1 MELRENYRND
11 QTVISYQQTG
21 RSTNTN
27 ELGMREMQARVYE
40 KRNEKYLLVKAPPA
54 SGKSRAMMFVA
65 LDKLAHQGIKKV
77 VVAVPEK
84 SIGRSFKDTSLKKF
98 GFFEDWSV
106 PQYFNLCDTEDEKEK
121 VKRFKEFVASYT
133 TAKTLVCTHATLR
146 YALKDLEDEELN
158 DMFFGIDEFHHTSAD
173 ANNGLG
179 EVVRRLMNNTNA
191 HVLAMTGSFFRG
203 DGVPVLRPEDEE
215 RFTPV
220 QFNYY
225 DQLNG
230 YRYLKTLG
238 LGYHFYKGHYLSALD
253 KVLDTRQ
260 KTLIH
265 IPVTNSKAAGAYDKY
280 EQVKQI
286 IDLIGSKVDED
297 YNTNIITVKT
307 KDGRL
312 LKVANLVED
321 NPDHRNRVQGYLQR
335 MKKPSDVDIIIA
347 MGMAKEGFDWEW
359 CEHCLTIGVRGS
371 LTEIVQIIGRCTRDS
386 EGKEH
391 AQFTNLIAAPDETQ
405 DDVVVAVNDML
416 KAITASLLMEQVM
429 APRWNFKVSVDEEDN
444 SNIDPSR
451 NIVVEGLKPLSS
463 EAKQIWDEQ
472 IDELKASI
480 LQDNRVQASIEG
492 EAPEYFHRVLIPKI
506 VEERFPHLPDEDV
519 EALSQ
524 RLSLDFVL
532 RPQAPE
538 FTGDIEGEEGDPTDM
553 EAEATDG
560 GRLLKMANTFINLDK
575 LDINL
580 IQHVNPFQR
589 AYEIMSNEIDAPVLK
604 VIQDAIADKKINMD
618 IDEAKS
624 IYLTMFQEWRKEHG
638 DHPSI
643 QSPDPSERRMAE
655 AIRILKNYKIR
666 RDMGLDFPDELK
678 KK

>member
-1 MELRENYRND
+1 MELRENYRSD
-11 QTVISYQQTG
+11 QTVISYEQTG
-21 RSTNTN
+21 WSTNTN

-77 VVAVPEK
+77 IVAVPEK
-84 SIGRSFKDTSLKKF
+84 SIGRSFKNTTLKKY
-98 GFFEDWSV
+98 GFFEDWTV
-106 PQYFNLCDTEDEKEK
+106 PQYYNLCDTEDEKEK
-121 VKRFKEFVASYT
+121 VKRFKEFIEPFTV
-133 TAKTLVCTHATLR
+133 AKTLVCTHATLR
-146 YALKDLEDEELN
+146 FALKDLADEKLN
-158 DMFFGIDEFHHTSAD
+158 DLFFGIDEFHHTSAD

-191 HVLAMTGSFFRG
+191 HILAMTGSFFRG
-203 DGVPVLRPEDEE
+203 DGVPVLRPEDEA

-230 YRYLKTLG
+230 YKYLKTLQ
-238 LGYHFYKGHYLSALD
+238 LGYHFYRGHYLSALD
-253 KVLDTRQ
+253 KVLDTHQ

-265 IPVTNSKAAGAYDKY
+265 IPVTGAKAAGAYDKY

-286 IDLIGSKVDED
+286 LDLIGSVIYVDAD
-297 YNTNIITVKT
+297 TKIINIKT
-307 KDGRL
+307 KDGRT

-321 NPDHRNRVQGYLQR
+321 NPDYRNRVQGYLQR
-335 MKKPSDVDIIIA
+335 MRKSSDVDIIIA

-391 AQFTNLIAAPDETQ
+391 AQFTNLIAAPEETQ
-405 DDVVVAVNDML
+405 DDVVIAVNDML

-429 APRWNFKVSVDEEDN
+429 APKWNFKTAVDEDD
-444 SNIDPSR
+444 DPTVDKKR
-451 NIVVEGLKPLSS
+451 QTVIEGLKPLSS
-463 EAKQIWDEQ
+463 EAKQIWEEQ
-472 IDELKASI
+472 LDELKAGI
-480 LQDNRVQASIEG
+480 LQDSRIQTSIEG
-492 EAPEYFHRVLIPKI
+492 VAPEYIHKVVIPKI
-506 VEERFPHLPDEDV
+506 VEERFPQLPEDDV
-519 EALSQ
+519 QAISD

-532 RPQAPE
+532 RPTNPE
-538 FTGDIEGEEGDPTDM
+538 IVEDDEN
-553 EAEATDG
+553 AEG
-560 GRLLKMANTFINLDK
+560 GRLLKIANTFINLDK

-580 IQHVNPFQR
+580 IQTINPFQR

-618 IDEAKS
+618 LDEAKR
-624 IYLTMFQEWRKEHG
+624 IYLTIFQEWRKEHG
-638 DHPSI
+638 DHPSLND
-643 QSPDPSERRMAE
+643 PDPTIRRMAE

-666 RDMGLDFPDELK
+666 RDMGLDFPEDK
-678 KK
+678 KKK

>member
-1 MELRENYRND
+1 MELRENYKSD
-11 QTVISYQQTG
+11 QTVITYEQTG
-21 RSTNTN
+21 QSTNTN
-27 ELGMREMQARVYE
+27 EMGMRDMQARVYE

-65 LDKLAHQGIKKV
+65 LDKLAHQGVKKV
-77 VVAVPEK
+77 IVAVPEK
-84 SIGRSFKDTSLKKF
+84 SIGRSFKDTSLKKY

-106 PQYFNLCDTEDEKEK
+106 PQYFNLCDTEDEREK
-121 VKRFKEFVASYT
+121 VKRFKEFVAPFT
-133 TAKTLVCTHATLR
+133 NAKTLVCTHATLR
-146 YALKDLEDEELN
+146 FALKELQDEQLN
-158 DMFFGIDEFHHTSAD
+158 DFFFGIDEFHHTSAD

-203 DGVPVLRPEDEE
+203 DGVPVLRPEDEA

-230 YRYLKTLG
+230 YKYLKSLG
-238 LGYHFYKGHYLSALD
+238 LGYHFYRGHYLSALD
-253 KVLDTRQ
+253 KVLDTTQ

-265 IPVTNSKAAGAYDKY
+265 IPVTGAKAAGAYDKY

-286 IDLIGSKVDED
+286 IDLIGSKIEVNAD
-297 YNTNIITVKT
+297 TKIISVKT
-307 KDGRL
+307 KDGRI
-312 LKVANLVED
+312 LKVADLVND
-321 NPDHRNRVQGYLQR
+321 DADYRNRVQGYLQR
-335 MKKPSDVDIIIA
+335 MKKASDVDIIIA

-405 DDVVVAVNDML
+405 DDVTVAVNDML
-416 KAITASLLMEQVM
+416 KAITASLLIEQVM
-429 APRWNFKVSVDEEDN
+429 APKWNFKVSVDDEDDTT
-444 SNIDPSR
+444 IDKR
-451 NIVVEGLKPLSS
+451 RQVVVEGLKPFKTP
-463 EAKQIWDEQ
+463 EGKQIWEENLD
-472 IDELKASI
+472 DLKAI
-480 LQDNRVQASIEG
+480 VLQDERVKVSIES
-492 EAPEYFHRVLIPKI
+492 ESPEYIHNILLPKI
-506 VEERFPHLPDEDV
+506 VEERYPQLPEEDR
-519 EALSQ
+519 EAISQ

-532 RPQAPE
+532 RSV
-538 FTGDIEGEEGDPTDM
+538 DPTPVTEDDD
-553 EAEATDG
+553 EKTEG
-560 GRLLKMANTFINLDK
+560 SRLVKIANTFINLDN

-580 IQHVNPFQR
+580 IKTVNPFQR

-618 IDEAKS
+618 IDEAKK

-638 DHPSI
+638 DHPSL
-643 QSPDPSERRMAE
+643 QSPDPNERRMAE

-666 RDMGLDFPDELK
+666 RDMGLDFPEEK

>member
-1 MELRENYRND
+1 MELRDNYKSD
-11 QTVISYQQTG
+11 QTVITYEQTG

-77 VVAVPEK
+77 IVAVPEK
-84 SIGRSFKDTSLKKF
+84 SIGRSFKDTSLKKY
-98 GFFEDWSV
+98 GFFEDWNV

-121 VKRFKEFVASYT
+121 VKRFKEFAAPFT
-133 TAKTLVCTHATLR
+133 KAKTLVCTHATLR
-146 YALKDLEDEELN
+146 FALKELKDEQLN
-158 DMFFGIDEFHHTSAD
+158 DFFFGIDEFHHTSAD

-203 DGVPVLRPEDEE
+203 DGVPVLRPEDEA

-230 YRYLKTLG
+230 YKYLKSLG

-265 IPVTNSKAAGAYDKY
+265 IPVTGAKAAGAYDKY

-286 IDLIGSKVDED
+286 IDLIGSRIEENADTK
-297 YNTNIITVKT
+297 ILLVKT
-307 KDGRL
+307 KDCRM
-312 LKVANLVED
+312 LKVADLVND
-321 NPDHRNRVQGYLQR
+321 DADHRNRVQGYLQR
-335 MKKPSDVDIIIA
+335 MKKASDVDIIIA

-405 DDVVVAVNDML
+405 DDVTVAVNDML

-429 APRWNFKVSVDEEDN
+429 APKWNFKVSADDEDDTT
-444 SNIDPSR
+444 IDKR
-451 NIVVEGLKPLSS
+451 RQVVVEGLKPFKTP
-463 EAKQIWDEQ
+463 EGKQIWEENLD
-472 IDELKASI
+472 DLKAI
-480 LQDNRVQASIEG
+480 VLQDERVKVSIES
-492 EAPEYFHRVLIPKI
+492 ESPEYIHNILLPKI
-506 VEERFPHLPDEDV
+506 VEERYPQLPEEDR
-519 EALSQ
+519 EAISQ

-532 RPQAPE
+532 RSV
-538 FTGDIEGEEGDPTDM
+538 DPTPVTEND
-553 EAEATDG
+553 EEQAEG
-560 GRLLKMANTFINLDK
+560 SRLVKIANTFINLDN

-580 IQHVNPFQR
+580 IKTVNPFQR

-618 IDEAKS
+618 IDEAKK

-638 DHPSI
+638 DHPSL
-643 QSPDPSERRMAE
+643 QSPDPNERRMAE

-666 RDMGLDFPDELK
+666 RDMGLDFPDEK

>member
-1 MELRENYRND
+1 MELRENYRSD
-11 QTVISYQQTG
+11 QTVISYEQTG
-21 RSTNTN
+21 KSTNTN
-27 ELGMREMQARVYE
+27 ELGMRDMQARVYE
-40 KRNEKYLLVKAPPA
+40 KRSEKYLLVKAPPA

-65 LDKLAHQGIKKV
+65 LDKLAHQGVKKV
-77 VVAVPEK
+77 IVAVPEK
-84 SIGRSFKDTSLKKF
+84 SIGRSFKDTSLKKY

-121 VKRFKEFVASYT
+121 VKRFKEFVAPFT
-133 TAKTLVCTHATLR
+133 KAQTLVCTHATLR
-146 YALKDLEDEELN
+146 FGLKELKDEELN
-158 DMFFGIDEFHHTSAD
+158 DMFFGIDEFHHAAAD

-203 DGVPVLRPEDEE
+203 DGVPVLRPEDEA

-230 YRYLKTLG
+230 YKYLKTLG
-238 LGYHFYKGHYLSALD
+238 LGYHFYRGHYLSALD
-253 KVLDTRQ
+253 KVLDTNQ

-265 IPVTNSKAAGAYDKY
+265 IPVTGAKAAGAYDKY
-280 EQVKQI
+280 QQVKEI
-286 IDLIGSKVDED
+286 IDLIGSKVEED

-307 KDGRL
+307 KDGRS
-312 LKVANLVED
+312 LKVADLVND
-321 NPDHRNRVQGYLQR
+321 DADHRNHVQGYLQR
-335 MKKPSDVDIIIA
+335 MKKASDVDIIIA

-429 APRWNFKVSVDEEDN
+429 APKWNFKTSPDEE
-444 SNIDPSR
+444 SNPNVDKR
-451 NIVVEGLKPLSS
+451 RQVVVEGLKPFKSA
-463 EAKQIWDEQ
+463 EAKQICDEDM
-472 IDELKASI
+472 DELKAAA
-480 LQDNRVQASIEG
+480 LQDKRMQVAIEG
-492 EAPEYFHRVLIPKI
+492 ESPEYIHNILLPKI
-506 VEERFPHLPDEDV
+506 VEEKYPYLDPEDRD
-519 EALSQ
+519 AISQ
-524 RLSLDFVL
+524 RLSLDFVV
-532 RPQAPE
+532 R
-538 FTGDIEGEEGDPTDM
+538 TVDPTPVNAGD
-553 EAEATDG
+553 EEEKSEG
-560 GRLLKMANTFINLDK
+560 NRLVKIANTFINLDN

-580 IQHVNPFQR
+580 IKTINPFQR

-618 IDEAKS
+618 IDEAKK
-624 IYLTMFQEWRKEHG
+624 IYLTMFQNWRKEHG
-638 DHPSI
+638 DHPSL

-666 RDMGLDFPDELK
+666 RDMGLDYPDEQK

>member
-1 MELRENYRND
+1 MDLRENYKAD
-11 QTVISYQQTG
+11 QTTITYEQTG

-27 ELGMREMQARVYE
+27 ELGMRDMQARVYE

-65 LDKLAHQGIKKV
+65 LDKLSHQGIKKV
-77 VVAVPEK
+77 IVAVPEK
-84 SIGRSFKDTSLKKF
+84 SIGRSFKNTSLKKY

-121 VKRFKEFVASYT
+121 VKRFKEFVEPFT
-133 TAKTLVCTHATLR
+133 KAKTLVCTHATLR
-146 YALKDLEDEELN
+146 FALKELKDEQLN
-158 DMFFGIDEFHHTSAD
+158 DFFFGIDEFHHTSAD

-203 DGVPVLRPEDEE
+203 DGVPVLRPEDEA

-230 YRYLKTLG
+230 YKYLKTLG

-253 KVLDTRQ
+253 KVLDTTK

-265 IPVTNSKAAGAYDKY
+265 IPVTGAKAAGAYDKY
-280 EQVKQI
+280 QQVKEI
-286 IDLIGSKVDED
+286 IDLIGSQVDED

-312 LKVANLVED
+312 LKVADLVND
-321 NPDHRNRVQGYLQR
+321 DVDYRNHVQGYLQR
-335 MKKPSDVDIIIA
+335 MKKASDVDIIIA

-405 DDVVVAVNDML
+405 DDVTVAVNDML

-429 APRWNFKVSVDEEDN
+429 APKWNFKVSADDEDDA
-444 SNIDPSR
+444 SIDKR
-451 NIVVEGLKPLSS
+451 RQVVVEGLKPFKTP
-463 EAKQIWDEQ
+463 EGKQIWEENLDEMKATVLQ
-472 IDELKASI
+472 DERVKASI
-480 LQDNRVQASIEG
+480 ESES
-492 EAPEYFHRVLIPKI
+492 PEYIHNILLPKI
-506 VEERFPHLPDEDV
+506 VEERYPQLPEEDR
-519 EALSQ
+519 EAISQ
-524 RLSLDFVL
+524 RLSLDFVI
-532 RPQAPE
+532 R
-538 FTGDIEGEEGDPTDM
+538 TVDPTPLTKD
-553 EAEATDG
+553 EEEKSEG
-560 GRLLKMANTFINLDK
+560 NRLVKIANTFINLDK

-580 IQHVNPFQR
+580 IKTINPFQR

-618 IDEAKS
+618 IDEAKK

-638 DHPSI
+638 DHPSL
-643 QSPDPSERRMAE
+643 QSPDPNERRMAE

-666 RDMGLDFPDELK
+666 RDMGLDFPDDK
-678 KK
+678 KKV

>member
-1 MELRENYRND
+1 MELRENYRSD
-11 QTVISYQQTG
+11 QTVISYEQTG
-21 RSTNTN
+21 KSTNTN
-27 ELGMREMQARVYE
+27 ELGMRDMQARVYE

-65 LDKLAHQGIKKV
+65 LDKLAHQGVKKV
-77 VVAVPEK
+77 IVAVPEK
-84 SIGRSFKDTSLKKF
+84 SIGRSFKNTSLKKY

-121 VKRFKEFVASYT
+121 VKRFKEFVAPFT
-133 TAKTLVCTHATLR
+133 KAQTLVCTHATLR
-146 YALKDLEDEELN
+146 FALKELKDEELN

-203 DGVPVLRPEDEE
+203 DGVPVLRPEDEA

-230 YRYLKTLG
+230 YKYLKTLG
-238 LGYHFYKGHYLSALD
+238 LGYHFYRGHYLSALD
-253 KVLDTRQ
+253 KVLDTNQ

-265 IPVTNSKAAGAYDKY
+265 IPVTGAKAAGAYDKY
-280 EQVKQI
+280 QQVKEI

-312 LKVANLVED
+312 LKVADLVND
-321 NPDHRNRVQGYLQR
+321 DADHRNHVQGYLQR
-335 MKKPSDVDIIIA
+335 MKKASDVDIIIA

-405 DDVVVAVNDML
+405 DEVVVAVNDML

-429 APRWNFKVSVDEEDN
+429 APKWNFKTSVDEED
-444 SNIDPSR
+444 DPSVDKR
-451 NIVVEGLKPLSS
+451 RRVVVEGLKPFKTP
-463 EAKQIWDEQ
+463 EGKQICEEDM
-472 IDELKASI
+472 DELKAKA
-480 LQDNRVQASIEG
+480 LQDERVKACIDNES
-492 EAPEYFHRVLIPKI
+492 PEYIHNVLLPKI
-506 VEERFPHLPDEDV
+506 VEEKYPLLDPEDR
-519 EALSQ
+519 EAISQ
-524 RLSLDFVL
+524 RLSLDFVVRGANPL
-532 RPQAPE
+532 PSSAD
-538 FTGDIEGEEGDPTDM
+538 GDDEKSEGD
-553 EAEATDG
+553 
-560 GRLLKMANTFINLDK
+560 RLVKIANTFINLDH

-580 IQHVNPFQR
+580 IKTINPFQR

-618 IDEAKS
+618 IDEAKN

-638 DHPSI
+638 GHPSL

-666 RDMGLDFPDELK
+666 RDMGLDFPDDK
-678 KK
+678 KKV

>member
-1 MELRENYRND
+1 MERRENYKSD
-11 QTVISYQQTG
+11 QTVITYEQTG
-21 RSTNTN
+21 KSTNTN
-27 ELGMREMQARVYE
+27 EMGMRDMQARVYE

-65 LDKLAHQGIKKV
+65 LDKLAHQGVKKV
-77 VVAVPEK
+77 IVAVPEK
-84 SIGRSFKDTSLKKF
+84 SIGRSFKDTSLKKY
-98 GFFEDWSV
+98 GFFDDWSV

-121 VKRFKEFVASYT
+121 VKRFKEFVAPFT
-133 TAKTLVCTHATLR
+133 NAKTLVCTHATLR
-146 YALKDLEDEELN
+146 FALKELKDEQLN
-158 DMFFGIDEFHHTSAD
+158 DFFFGIDEFHHTSAD

-203 DGVPVLRPEDEE
+203 DGVPVLRPEDEA

-230 YRYLKTLG
+230 YKYLKSLG
-238 LGYHFYKGHYLSALD
+238 LGYHFYRGHYLSALD
-253 KVLDTRQ
+253 KVLDTTQ

-265 IPVTNSKAAGAYDKY
+265 IPVTGAKAAGAFDKY

-286 IDLIGSKVDED
+286 IDLIGSQVDED
-297 YNTNIITVKT
+297 YDTNIITVKT

-312 LKVANLVED
+312 LKVADLVND
-321 NPDHRNRVQGYLQR
+321 DVDHRNHVQGYLQR
-335 MKKPSDVDIIIA
+335 MKKASDVDIIIA

-405 DDVVVAVNDML
+405 DDVTVAVNDML

-429 APRWNFKVSVDEEDN
+429 APKWNFKTSVDEEDDAT
-444 SNIDPSR
+444 IDKR
-451 NIVVEGLKPLSS
+451 RQVVVVGLKHFKTS
-463 EAKQIWDEQ
+463 EGKQIWEENLDEMKATVLQ
-472 IDELKASI
+472 DERVKASI
-480 LQDNRVQASIEG
+480 ESES
-492 EAPEYFHRVLIPKI
+492 PEYIHNILLPKI
-506 VEERFPHLPDEDV
+506 VEERYPQLPEEDR
-519 EALSQ
+519 EAISQ
-524 RLSLDFVL
+524 RLSLDFVI
-532 RPQAPE
+532 RTVDPNPITEDEEEQS
-538 FTGDIEGEEGDPTDM
+538 EGN
-553 EAEATDG
+553 
-560 GRLLKMANTFINLDK
+560 RLVKVANTFINLDN

-580 IQHVNPFQR
+580 IKTINPFQR

-618 IDEAKS
+618 IDEAKK

-638 DHPSI
+638 DHPSL
-643 QSPDPSERRMAE
+643 QSPDANERRMAE
-655 AIRILKNYKIR
+655 AIRILKNYKVR
-666 RDMGLDFPDELK
+666 RDMGLDYPGDK
-678 KK
+678 KKV

>member
-1 MELRENYRND
+1 MELRDNYKSD
-11 QTVISYQQTG
+11 QTVITYEQTG
-21 RSTNTN
+21 QSTNTN
-27 ELGMREMQARVYE
+27 EMGMRDMQARVYE

-77 VVAVPEK
+77 IVAVPEK
-84 SIGRSFKDTSLKKF
+84 SIGRSFKDTSLKKY

-121 VKRFKEFVASYT
+121 VKRFKEFVAPFT
-133 TAKTLVCTHATLR
+133 NAKTLVCTHATLR
-146 YALKDLEDEELN
+146 FALKELKDEQLN
-158 DMFFGIDEFHHTSAD
+158 DFFFGIDEFHHTSAD

-203 DGVPVLRPEDEE
+203 DGVPVLRPEDEA

-230 YRYLKTLG
+230 YKYLKSLG
-238 LGYHFYKGHYLSALD
+238 LGYHFYRGHYLSALD
-253 KVLDTRQ
+253 KVLDTTQ

-265 IPVTNSKAAGAYDKY
+265 IPVTGAKAAGAFDKY

-286 IDLIGSKVDED
+286 IDLIGSQVDED
-297 YNTNIITVKT
+297 YYTNIITVKT

-312 LKVANLVED
+312 LKVADLVND
-321 NPDHRNRVQGYLQR
+321 DVDHRNHVQGYLQR
-335 MKKPSDVDIIIA
+335 MKKASDVDIIIA

-405 DDVVVAVNDML
+405 DDVTVAVNDML
-416 KAITASLLMEQVM
+416 KAISASLLMEQVM
-429 APRWNFKVSVDEEDN
+429 APKWNFKTSVDEEDDAT
-444 SNIDPSR
+444 IDKR
-451 NIVVEGLKPLSS
+451 RQVVVEGLKPFNTS
-463 EAKQIWDEQ
+463 EGKQIWEENLDEMKATVLQ
-472 IDELKASI
+472 DERVKASI
-480 LQDNRVQASIEG
+480 ESES
-492 EAPEYFHRVLIPKI
+492 PEYIHNILLPKI
-506 VEERFPHLPDEDV
+506 VEERYPQLPEEDR
-519 EALSQ
+519 EAISQ
-524 RLSLDFVL
+524 RLSLDFVI
-532 RPQAPE
+532 RTVDPNPITEDEEEQS
-538 FTGDIEGEEGDPTDM
+538 EGN
-553 EAEATDG
+553 
-560 GRLLKMANTFINLDK
+560 RLVKVANTFINLDN

-580 IQHVNPFQR
+580 IKTINPFQR

-618 IDEAKS
+618 IDEAKK

-638 DHPSI
+638 DHPSL
-643 QSPDPSERRMAE
+643 QSPDANERRMAE
-655 AIRILKNYKIR
+655 AIRILKNYKVR
-666 RDMGLDFPDELK
+666 RDMGLDYPGDK
-678 KK
+678 KKV

>member
-1 MELRENYRND
+1 MELRENYRSD
-11 QTVISYQQTG
+11 QTVISYEQTG

-27 ELGMREMQARVYE
+27 ELGMRDMQARVYE
-40 KRNEKYLLVKAPPA
+40 KRNEQYLLVKAPPA

-77 VVAVPEK
+77 IVAVPEK
-84 SIGRSFKDTSLKKF
+84 SIGRSFKNTSLKSN
-98 GFFEDWSV
+98 GFFDDWNV
-106 PQYFNLCDTEDEKEK
+106 PQYYNLCDTENEQEK
-121 VKRFKEFVASYT
+121 VKRFKEFVEPFT
-133 TAKTLVCTHATLR
+133 VAKTLVCTHATLR
-146 YALKDLEDEELN
+146 FALKDLPDEKLN
-158 DMFFGIDEFHHTSAD
+158 DLFFGIDEFHHTSAD

-191 HVLAMTGSFFRG
+191 HILAMTGSFFRG
-203 DGVPVLRPEDEE
+203 DGVPVLRPEDEN

-230 YRYLKTLG
+230 YKYLKTLQ
-238 LGYHFYKGHYLSALD
+238 LGYHFYRGHYLTALD
-253 KVLDTRQ
+253 KVLDTHQ

-265 IPVTNSKAAGAYDKY
+265 IPVTGAKAAGAYDKY
-280 EQVKQI
+280 DQVKQI
-286 IDLIGSKVDED
+286 LDLIGSVIYVDAD
-297 YNTNIITVKT
+297 TKIIHIKT
-307 KDGRL
+307 KDGRT

-321 NPDHRNRVQGYLQR
+321 NPDYRNRVQGYLQR
-335 MKKPSDVDIIIA
+335 MRKPTDVDIIIA

-391 AQFTNLIAAPDETQ
+391 AQFTNLIAAPEETQ

-429 APRWNFKVSVDEEDN
+429 APKWNFKTAVDEED
-444 SNIDPSR
+444 DPDVDKSR
-451 NIVVEGLKPLSS
+451 QITIVDLKPLSS
-463 EAKQIWDEQ
+463 AAKQIWDEQ
-472 IDELKASI
+472 LDELKAGM
-480 LQDNRVQASIEG
+480 LQDERVQASIEG
-492 EAPEYFHRVLIPKI
+492 ESPEYIHKVLIPKI
-506 VEERFPHLPDEDV
+506 VEERFPQLSEDDV
-519 EALSQ
+519 DAISQ

-532 RPQAPE
+532 RPQNPE
-538 FTGDIEGEEGDPTDM
+538 IIEEDDNDE
-553 EAEATDG
+553 G
-560 GRLLKMANTFINLDK
+560 GRLLKIANTFINLDK

-580 IQHVNPFQR
+580 VQTINPFQR

-618 IDEAKS
+618 LDEAKR
-624 IYLTMFQEWRKEHG
+624 IYLTIFQEWRKEHG
-638 DHPSI
+638 DHPSLTD
-643 QSPDPSERRMAE
+643 PDPTVRRMAE

-666 RDMGLDFPDELK
+666 RDMGLDFPEDQNK
-678 KK
+678 K

>member
-1 MELRENYRND
+1 MELRDNYKSD
-11 QTVISYQQTG
+11 QTVITYEQTG

-27 ELGMREMQARVYE
+27 EQGMREMQARVYE

-77 VVAVPEK
+77 IVAVPEK
-84 SIGRSFKDTSLKKF
+84 SIGRSFKDTSLKKY
-98 GFFEDWSV
+98 GFFEDWNV

-121 VKRFKEFVASYT
+121 VKRFKEFAAPFT
-133 TAKTLVCTHATLR
+133 KAKTLVCTHATLR
-146 YALKDLEDEELN
+146 FALKELKDEQLN
-158 DMFFGIDEFHHTSAD
+158 DFFFGIDEFHHTSAD

-203 DGVPVLRPEDEE
+203 DGVPVLRPEDEA

-230 YRYLKTLG
+230 YKYLKSLG
-238 LGYHFYKGHYLSALD
+238 LGYHFYRGHYLSALD
-253 KVLDTRQ
+253 KVLDTTQ

-265 IPVTNSKAAGAYDKY
+265 IPVTGAKAAGVYDKY

-286 IDLIGSKVDED
+286 IDLIGSRIEENADTK
-297 YNTNIITVKT
+297 ILLVKT
-307 KDGRL
+307 KDGRM
-312 LKVANLVED
+312 LKVADLVND
-321 NPDHRNRVQGYLQR
+321 DADHRNRVQGYLQR
-335 MKKPSDVDIIIA
+335 MKKASDVDIIIA

-405 DDVVVAVNDML
+405 DDVTVAVNDML

-429 APRWNFKVSVDEEDN
+429 APKWNFKVSADDEDDTT
-444 SNIDPSR
+444 IDQHR
-451 NIVVEGLKPLSS
+451 QVVVEGLKPFKTP
-463 EAKQIWDEQ
+463 EGQQIWEENLD
-472 IDELKASI
+472 DLKAI
-480 LQDNRVQASIEG
+480 VLQDERVKVSIES
-492 EAPEYFHRVLIPKI
+492 ESPEYIHNILLPKI
-506 VEERFPHLPDEDV
+506 VEEHYPQLPEEDR
-519 EALSQ
+519 EAISQ

-532 RPQAPE
+532 RSA
-538 FTGDIEGEEGDPTDM
+538 DPTPVTEND
-553 EAEATDG
+553 EEQTEG
-560 GRLLKMANTFINLDK
+560 CRLVKIANTFINLDN

-580 IQHVNPFQR
+580 IKTVNPFQR

-618 IDEAKS
+618 IDEAKK

-638 DHPSI
+638 DHPSL
-643 QSPDPSERRMAE
+643 QSPEPNERRMAE

-666 RDMGLDFPDELK
+666 RDMGLDFPDEK

>member
-1 MELRENYRND
+1 MELRENYRSD

-21 RSTNTN
+21 KSTNTN

-77 VVAVPEK
+77 IVAVPEK

-106 PQYFNLCDTEDEKEK
+106 SQYFNLCDTENEQEK
-121 VKRFKEFVASYT
+121 VKRFKEFVAPYT
-133 TAKTLVCTHATLR
+133 KAKTLVCTHATLR
-146 YALKDLEDEELN
+146 FALKELKDEELN
-158 DMFFGIDEFHHTSAD
+158 DFFFGIDEFHHTSAD

-179 EVVRRLMNNTNA
+179 DVVRRLMNKTNA
-191 HVLAMTGSFFRG
+191 HILAMTGSFFRG
-203 DGVPVLRPEDEE
+203 DGVPVLRQEDEA

-230 YRYLKTLG
+230 YKYLKSLG

-265 IPVTNSKAAGAYDKY
+265 IPVTGAKAAGVYDKY

-286 IDLIGSKVDED
+286 IDLIGSIIDED
-297 YNTNIITVKT
+297 YSTNIITVKT
-307 KDGRL
+307 KEGKL
-312 LKVANLVED
+312 LKVADLVND
-321 NPDHRNRVQGYLQR
+321 DPDHRNHVQGYLQR
-335 MKKPSDVDIIIA
+335 MTKPSDVDIIIA

-405 DDVVVAVNDML
+405 DDVTVAVNDML

-429 APRWNFKVSVDEEDN
+429 APKWNFKVSADEEEDPQ
-444 SNIDPSR
+444 IDPSR
-451 NIVVEGLKPLSS
+451 QIVVEGLQPFKS
-463 EAKQIWDEQ
+463 EEARQIIDEQ
-472 IDELKASI
+472 LDELKACV
-480 LQDNRVQASIEG
+480 LQDPRIEAAIEG
-492 EAPEYFHRVLIPKI
+492 EAPEYIHEVLLPKI
-506 VEERFPHLPDEDV
+506 VEERFPQLPPEDI
-519 EALSQ
+519 EAISQ

-532 RPQAPE
+532 RTIDPE
-538 FTGDIEGEEGDPTDM
+538 PAETEDEEEASEGN
-553 EAEATDG
+553 
-560 GRLLKMANTFINLDK
+560 RLVQLANTFINLDH

-580 IQHVNPFQR
+580 IKTINPFQR

-618 IDEAKS
+618 IDEAKR
-624 IYLTMFQEWRKEHG
+624 IYLTIFQEWRKEHG
-638 DHPSI
+638 DHPSL
-643 QSPDPSERRMAE
+643 QSPDPNERRMAE
-655 AIRILKNYKIR
+655 AIRILMNYKIR
-666 RDMGLDFPDELK
+666 RDMGLDFPDDSK
-678 KK
+678 KA

>member
-1 MELRENYRND
+1 MELRENYKSD
-11 QTVISYQQTG
+11 QTLITYEQTG
-21 RSTNTN
+21 QSTNTN
-27 ELGMREMQARVYE
+27 EMGMRDMQARVYE

-65 LDKLAHQGIKKV
+65 LDKLAYQGIKKV
-77 VVAVPEK
+77 IVAVPEK
-84 SIGRSFKDTSLKKF
+84 SIGRSFKDTSLKKY
-98 GFFEDWSV
+98 GFFDDWSV

-121 VKRFKEFVASYT
+121 VKRFKEFVEPFT
-133 TAKTLVCTHATLR
+133 KAKTLVCTHATLR
-146 YALKDLEDEELN
+146 FALKEMKDEKLN
-158 DMFFGIDEFHHTSAD
+158 DFFFGIDEFHHTSAD

-203 DGVPVLRPEDEE
+203 DGVPVLRPEDEA

-230 YRYLKTLG
+230 YKYLKSLG

-265 IPVTNSKAAGAYDKY
+265 IPVTGAKAAGAFDKY

-286 IDLIGSKVDED
+286 IDLIGSRIEENADTK
-297 YNTNIITVKT
+297 ILSVKT
-307 KDGRL
+307 KDGRM
-312 LKVANLVED
+312 LKVADLVND
-321 NPDHRNRVQGYLQR
+321 DIDYRNRVQGYLQR
-335 MKKPSDVDIIIA
+335 MNKASDVDIIIA
-347 MGMAKEGFDWEW
+347 MGTAKEGFDWEW

-405 DDVVVAVNDML
+405 DDVTVAVNDML

-429 APRWNFKVSVDEEDN
+429 APRWNFKTSVDEEDDTT
-444 SNIDPSR
+444 IDKR
-451 NIVVEGLKPLSS
+451 RQVVVEGLKPFKTP
-463 EAKQIWDEQ
+463 EGKQIWEEDLDEMKATVLQ
-472 IDELKASI
+472 DERVKASI
-480 LQDNRVQASIEG
+480 ESG
-492 EAPEYFHRVLIPKI
+492 SPEYIHNILLPKI
-506 VEERFPHLPDEDV
+506 VEERYPQLPEEDR
-519 EALSQ
+519 EAISQ

-532 RPQAPE
+532 RSV
-538 FTGDIEGEEGDPTDM
+538 DPTPVTEDD
-553 EAEATDG
+553 EEKSEG
-560 GRLLKMANTFINLDK
+560 SRLVKIANTFINLDN

-580 IQHVNPFQR
+580 IKTVNPFQR

-618 IDEAKS
+618 IDEAKK

-638 DHPSI
+638 DHPSL
-643 QSPDPSERRMAE
+643 QSPDPNERRMAE

-666 RDMGLDFPDELK
+666 RDMGLDFPEEQK

>member
-1 MELRENYRND
+1 MELRDNYKSD
-11 QTVISYQQTG
+11 QTVITYEQTG
-21 RSTNTN
+21 QSTNTN
-27 ELGMREMQARVYE
+27 EMGMRDMQARVYE

-65 LDKLAHQGIKKV
+65 LDKLAHQGVKKV
-77 VVAVPEK
+77 IVAVPEK
-84 SIGRSFKDTSLKKF
+84 SIGRSFKDTSLKKY
-98 GFFEDWSV
+98 GFFDDWSV

-121 VKRFKEFVASYT
+121 VKRFKEFVAPFT
-133 TAKTLVCTHATLR
+133 NAKTLVCTHATLR
-146 YALKDLEDEELN
+146 FALKELKDEQLN
-158 DMFFGIDEFHHTSAD
+158 DFFFGIDEFHHTSAD

-203 DGVPVLRPEDEE
+203 DGVPVLRPEDEA

-230 YRYLKTLG
+230 YKYLKSLG
-238 LGYHFYKGHYLSALD
+238 LGYHFYRGHYLSALD
-253 KVLDTRQ
+253 KVLDTTQ

-265 IPVTNSKAAGAYDKY
+265 IPVTGAKAAGAYDKY

-286 IDLIGSKVDED
+286 IDLIGSKIEVNAD
-297 YNTNIITVKT
+297 TKIISVKT
-307 KDGRL
+307 KDGRI
-312 LKVANLVED
+312 LKVADLVND
-321 NPDHRNRVQGYLQR
+321 DADYRNRVQGYLQR
-335 MKKPSDVDIIIA
+335 MKKASDVDIIIA

-405 DDVVVAVNDML
+405 DDVTVAVNDML

-429 APRWNFKVSVDEEDN
+429 APKWNFKVSVDDEDDTT
-444 SNIDPSR
+444 IDKR
-451 NIVVEGLKPLSS
+451 RQVVVEGLKPFKTP
-463 EAKQIWDEQ
+463 EGKQIWEENLD
-472 IDELKASI
+472 DLKAI
-480 LQDNRVQASIEG
+480 VLQDERVKVSIES
-492 EAPEYFHRVLIPKI
+492 ESPEYIHNILLPKI
-506 VEERFPHLPDEDV
+506 VEERYPQLPEEDR
-519 EALSQ
+519 EAISQ

-532 RPQAPE
+532 RSV
-538 FTGDIEGEEGDPTDM
+538 DPTPVTEDDD
-553 EAEATDG
+553 EITEG
-560 GRLLKMANTFINLDK
+560 SRLVKIANTFINLDN

-580 IQHVNPFQR
+580 IKTVNPFQR

-618 IDEAKS
+618 IDEAKK

-638 DHPSI
+638 DHPSL
-643 QSPDPSERRMAE
+643 QSPDPNERRMAE

-666 RDMGLDFPDELK
+666 RDMGLDFPEEK

>member
-1 MELRENYRND
+1 
-11 QTVISYQQTG
+11 
-21 RSTNTN
+21 
-27 ELGMREMQARVYE
+27 
-40 KRNEKYLLVKAPPA
+40 
-54 SGKSRAMMFVA
+54 MFVA
-65 LDKLAHQGIKKV
+65 LDKLAYQGIKKV
-77 VVAVPEK
+77 IVAVPEK
-84 SIGRSFKDTSLKKF
+84 SIGRSFKDTSLKKY
-98 GFFEDWSV
+98 GFFDDWSV

-121 VKRFKEFVASYT
+121 VKRFKEFVEPFT
-133 TAKTLVCTHATLR
+133 KAKTLVCTHATLR
-146 YALKDLEDEELN
+146 FALKEMKDEKLN
-158 DMFFGIDEFHHTSAD
+158 DFFFGIDEFHHTSAD

-203 DGVPVLRPEDEE
+203 DGVPVLRPEDEA

-230 YRYLKTLG
+230 YKYLKSLG

-265 IPVTNSKAAGAYDKY
+265 IPVTGAKAAGAFDKY

-286 IDLIGSKVDED
+286 IDLIGSRIGENADTK
-297 YNTNIITVKT
+297 ILSVKT
-307 KDGRL
+307 KDGRM
-312 LKVANLVED
+312 LKVADLVND
-321 NPDHRNRVQGYLQR
+321 DIDYRNRVQGYLQR
-335 MKKPSDVDIIIA
+335 MNKASDVDIIIA
-347 MGMAKEGFDWEW
+347 MGTAKEGFDWEW

-405 DDVVVAVNDML
+405 DDVTVAVNDML

-429 APRWNFKVSVDEEDN
+429 APRWNFKTSVDEEDDTT
-444 SNIDPSR
+444 IDKR
-451 NIVVEGLKPLSS
+451 RQVVVEGLKPFKTP
-463 EAKQIWDEQ
+463 EGKQIWEEDLDEMKATVLQ
-472 IDELKASI
+472 DERVKASI
-480 LQDNRVQASIEG
+480 ESES
-492 EAPEYFHRVLIPKI
+492 PEYIHNILLPKI
-506 VEERFPHLPDEDV
+506 VEERYPQLPEEDR
-519 EALSQ
+519 EAISQ

-532 RPQAPE
+532 RSV
-538 FTGDIEGEEGDPTDM
+538 DPTPVTEDD
-553 EAEATDG
+553 EEKSEG
-560 GRLLKMANTFINLDK
+560 SRLVKIANTFINLDN

-580 IQHVNPFQR
+580 IKTVNPFQR

-618 IDEAKS
+618 IDEAKK

-638 DHPSI
+638 DHPSL
-643 QSPDPSERRMAE
+643 QSPDPNERRMAE

-666 RDMGLDFPDELK
+666 RDMGLDFPEEQK

>member
-1 MELRENYRND
+1 MELRDNYKSD
-11 QTVISYQQTG
+11 QTVITYEQTG
-21 RSTNTN
+21 KSTNTN
-27 ELGMREMQARVYE
+27 EMGMRDMQARVYE

-65 LDKLAHQGIKKV
+65 LDKLAHQGVKKV
-77 VVAVPEK
+77 IVAVPEK
-84 SIGRSFKDTSLKKF
+84 SIGRSFKDTSLKKY
-98 GFFEDWSV
+98 GFFDDWSV

-121 VKRFKEFVASYT
+121 VKRFKEFVAPFT
-133 TAKTLVCTHATLR
+133 NAKTLVCTHATLR
-146 YALKDLEDEELN
+146 FALKELKDEQLN
-158 DMFFGIDEFHHTSAD
+158 DFFFGIDEFHHTSAD

-203 DGVPVLRPEDEE
+203 DGVPVLRPEDEA

-230 YRYLKTLG
+230 YKYLKSLG
-238 LGYHFYKGHYLSALD
+238 LGYHFYRGHYLSALD
-253 KVLDTRQ
+253 KVLDTTQ

-265 IPVTNSKAAGAYDKY
+265 IPVTGAKAAGAFDKY

-286 IDLIGSKVDED
+286 IDLIGSQVDED
-297 YNTNIITVKT
+297 YDTNIITVKT

-312 LKVANLVED
+312 LKVADLVND
-321 NPDHRNRVQGYLQR
+321 DVDHRNHVQGYLQR
-335 MKKPSDVDIIIA
+335 MKKASDVDIIIA

-405 DDVVVAVNDML
+405 DDVTVAVNDML

-429 APRWNFKVSVDEEDN
+429 APKWNFKTSVDEEDDAT
-444 SNIDPSR
+444 IDKR
-451 NIVVEGLKPLSS
+451 RQVVVEGLKPFKTS
-463 EAKQIWDEQ
+463 EGKQIWEENLDEMKATVLQ
-472 IDELKASI
+472 DERVKASI
-480 LQDNRVQASIEG
+480 ESES
-492 EAPEYFHRVLIPKI
+492 PEYIHNILLPKI
-506 VEERFPHLPDEDV
+506 VEERYPQLPEEDR
-519 EALSQ
+519 EAISQ
-524 RLSLDFVL
+524 RLSLDFVI
-532 RPQAPE
+532 RTVDPNPITEDEEEQS
-538 FTGDIEGEEGDPTDM
+538 EGN
-553 EAEATDG
+553 
-560 GRLLKMANTFINLDK
+560 RLVKVANTFINLDN

-580 IQHVNPFQR
+580 IKTINPFQR

-618 IDEAKS
+618 IDEAKK

-638 DHPSI
+638 DHPSL
-643 QSPDPSERRMAE
+643 QSPDANERRMAE
-655 AIRILKNYKIR
+655 AIRILKNYKVR
-666 RDMGLDFPDELK
+666 RDMGLDYPGDK
-678 KK
+678 KKV

>member
-1 MELRENYRND
+1 MELRENYKSD
-11 QTVISYQQTG
+11 QTLITYEQTG
-21 RSTNTN
+21 QSTNTN
-27 ELGMREMQARVYE
+27 EMGMRDMQARVYE

-65 LDKLAHQGIKKV
+65 LDKLAYQGIKKV
-77 VVAVPEK
+77 IVAVPEK
-84 SIGRSFKDTSLKKF
+84 SIGRSFKDTSLKKY
-98 GFFEDWSV
+98 GFFDDWSV

-121 VKRFKEFVASYT
+121 VKRFKEFVEPFT
-133 TAKTLVCTHATLR
+133 KAKTLVCTHATLR
-146 YALKDLEDEELN
+146 FALKEMKDEKLN
-158 DMFFGIDEFHHTSAD
+158 DFFFGIDEFHHTSAD

-203 DGVPVLRPEDEE
+203 DGVPVLRPEDEA

-230 YRYLKTLG
+230 YKYLKSLG

-265 IPVTNSKAAGAYDKY
+265 IPVTGAKAAGAFDKY

-286 IDLIGSKVDED
+286 IDLIGSRIGENADTK
-297 YNTNIITVKT
+297 ILSVKT
-307 KDGRL
+307 KDGRM
-312 LKVANLVED
+312 LKVADLVND
-321 NPDHRNRVQGYLQR
+321 DIDYRNRVQGYLQR
-335 MKKPSDVDIIIA
+335 MNKASDVDIIIA
-347 MGMAKEGFDWEW
+347 MGTAKEGFDWEW

-405 DDVVVAVNDML
+405 DDVTVAVNDML

-429 APRWNFKVSVDEEDN
+429 APRWNFKTSVDEEDDTT
-444 SNIDPSR
+444 IDKR
-451 NIVVEGLKPLSS
+451 RQVVVEGLKPFKTP
-463 EAKQIWDEQ
+463 EGKQIWEEDLDEMKATVLQ
-472 IDELKASI
+472 DERVKASI
-480 LQDNRVQASIEG
+480 ESES
-492 EAPEYFHRVLIPKI
+492 PEYIHNILLPKI
-506 VEERFPHLPDEDV
+506 VEERYPQLPEEDR
-519 EALSQ
+519 EAISQ

-532 RPQAPE
+532 RSV
-538 FTGDIEGEEGDPTDM
+538 DPTPVTEDD
-553 EAEATDG
+553 EEKSEG
-560 GRLLKMANTFINLDK
+560 SRLVKIANTFINLDN

-580 IQHVNPFQR
+580 IKTVNPFQR

-618 IDEAKS
+618 IDEAKK

-638 DHPSI
+638 DHPSL
-643 QSPDPSERRMAE
+643 QSPDPNERRMAE

-666 RDMGLDFPDELK
+666 RDMGLDFPEEQK

>member
-1 MELRENYRND
+1 MELRENYKSD
-11 QTVISYQQTG
+11 QTLITYEQTG
-21 RSTNTN
+21 QSTNTN
-27 ELGMREMQARVYE
+27 EMGMRDMQARVYE

-65 LDKLAHQGIKKV
+65 LDKLAYQGIKKV
-77 VVAVPEK
+77 IVAVPEK
-84 SIGRSFKDTSLKKF
+84 SIGRSFKDTSLKKY
-98 GFFEDWSV
+98 GFFDDWSV

-121 VKRFKEFVASYT
+121 VKRFKEFVEPFT
-133 TAKTLVCTHATLR
+133 KAKTLVCTHATLR
-146 YALKDLEDEELN
+146 FALKEMKDEKLN
-158 DMFFGIDEFHHTSAD
+158 DFFFGIDEFHHTSAD

-203 DGVPVLRPEDEE
+203 DGVPVLRPEDEA

-230 YRYLKTLG
+230 YKYLKTLG

-253 KVLDTRQ
+253 KVLDTTK

-265 IPVTNSKAAGAYDKY
+265 IPVTGAKAAGAYDKY
-280 EQVKQI
+280 QQVKEI
-286 IDLIGSKVDED
+286 IDLIGSQVDED

-312 LKVANLVED
+312 LKVADLVND
-321 NPDHRNRVQGYLQR
+321 DVDYRNHVQGYLQR
-335 MKKPSDVDIIIA
+335 MKKASDVDIIIA

-405 DDVVVAVNDML
+405 DDVTVAVNDML

-429 APRWNFKVSVDEEDN
+429 APRWNFKTSVDEEDDTT
-444 SNIDPSR
+444 IDKR
-451 NIVVEGLKPLSS
+451 RQVVVEGLKPFKTP
-463 EAKQIWDEQ
+463 EGKQIWEEDLDEMKATVLQ
-472 IDELKASI
+472 DERVKASI
-480 LQDNRVQASIEG
+480 ESES
-492 EAPEYFHRVLIPKI
+492 PEYIHNILLPKI
-506 VEERFPHLPDEDV
+506 VEERYPQLPEEDR
-519 EALSQ
+519 EAISQ

-532 RPQAPE
+532 RSV
-538 FTGDIEGEEGDPTDM
+538 DPTPVTEDD
-553 EAEATDG
+553 EEKSEG
-560 GRLLKMANTFINLDK
+560 SRLVKIANTFINLDN

-580 IQHVNPFQR
+580 IKTVNPFQR

-618 IDEAKS
+618 IDEAKK

-638 DHPSI
+638 DHPSL
-643 QSPDPSERRMAE
+643 QSPDPNERRMAE

-666 RDMGLDFPDELK
+666 RDMGLDFPEEQK

>member
-1 MELRENYRND
+1 MELRDNYKSD
-11 QTVISYQQTG
+11 QTVITYEQTG
-21 RSTNTN
+21 QSTNTN
-27 ELGMREMQARVYE
+27 EMGMRDMQARVYE

-65 LDKLAHQGIKKV
+65 LDKLAHQGVKKV
-77 VVAVPEK
+77 IVAVPEK
-84 SIGRSFKDTSLKKF
+84 SIGRSFKDTSLKKY

-106 PQYFNLCDTEDEKEK
+106 PQYFNLCDTEDEREK
-121 VKRFKEFVASYT
+121 VKRFKEFVEPFTKAE
-133 TAKTLVCTHATLR
+133 TLVCTHATLR
-146 YALKDLEDEELN
+146 FALKELKDEQLN
-158 DMFFGIDEFHHTSAD
+158 DFFFGIDEFHHTSAD

-203 DGVPVLRPEDEE
+203 DGVPVLRPEDEA

-230 YRYLKTLG
+230 YKYLKSLG
-238 LGYHFYKGHYLSALD
+238 LGYHFYRGHYLSALE
-253 KVLDTRQ
+253 KVLDTTQ

-265 IPVTNSKAAGAYDKY
+265 IPVTGAKAAGAYDKY

-286 IDLIGSKVDED
+286 IDLIGSKIEVNAD
-297 YNTNIITVKT
+297 TKIISVKT
-307 KDGRL
+307 KDGRI
-312 LKVANLVED
+312 LKVADLVND
-321 NPDHRNRVQGYLQR
+321 DADYRNRVQGYLQR
-335 MKKPSDVDIIIA
+335 MKKASDVDIIIA

-405 DDVVVAVNDML
+405 DDVTVAVNDML

-429 APRWNFKVSVDEEDN
+429 APKWNFKVSVDDEDDTT
-444 SNIDPSR
+444 IDKSR
-451 NIVVEGLKPLSS
+451 QVVVEGLKPFKTP
-463 EAKQIWDEQ
+463 EGKQIWEENLD
-472 IDELKASI
+472 DLKAI
-480 LQDNRVQASIEG
+480 VLQDERVKVSIES
-492 EAPEYFHRVLIPKI
+492 ESPEYIHNILLPKI
-506 VEERFPHLPDEDV
+506 VEERYPQLPEEDR
-519 EALSQ
+519 EAISQ

-532 RPQAPE
+532 RSV
-538 FTGDIEGEEGDPTDM
+538 DPTPVTEDDD
-553 EAEATDG
+553 EITEG
-560 GRLLKMANTFINLDK
+560 SRLVKIANTFINLDN

-580 IQHVNPFQR
+580 IKTVNPFQR

-618 IDEAKS
+618 IDEAKK

-638 DHPSI
+638 DHPSL
-643 QSPDPSERRMAE
+643 QSPDPNERRMAE

-666 RDMGLDFPDELK
+666 RDMGLDFPEEK

>member
-1 MELRENYRND
+1 MELRENYKSD
-11 QTVISYQQTG
+11 QTVIAYEQTG
-21 RSTNTN
+21 KTTNTN
-27 ELGMREMQARVYE
+27 EMGMRDMQARVYE

-65 LDKLAHQGIKKV
+65 LDKLEHQGIKKV
-77 VVAVPEK
+77 IVAVPEK
-84 SIGRSFKDTSLKKF
+84 SIGRSFKDTSLKMY

-121 VKRFKEFVASYT
+121 VKRFKEFVEPFT
-133 TAKTLVCTHATLR
+133 KAKTLVCTHATLR
-146 YALKDLEDEELN
+146 FALKELKDEQLN
-158 DMFFGIDEFHHTSAD
+158 DFFFGIDEFHHTSAD

-203 DGVPVLRPEDEE
+203 DGVPVLRPEDEA

-230 YRYLKTLG
+230 YKYLKSLG
-238 LGYHFYKGHYLSALD
+238 LGYHFYRGHYLSALD
-253 KVLDTRQ
+253 KVLDTNQ

-265 IPVTNSKAAGAYDKY
+265 IPVTGAKAAGAYDKY

-286 IDLIGSKVDED
+286 IDLIGSKIEED
-297 YNTNIITVKT
+297 ADSKILFVRT
-307 KDGRL
+307 KDERM
-312 LKVANLVED
+312 LKVADLVND
-321 NPDHRNRVQGYLQR
+321 DADHRNRVQGYLQR
-335 MKKPSDVDIIIA
+335 MKKDSDVDIIIA

-405 DDVVVAVNDML
+405 DDVTVAVNDML

-429 APRWNFKVSVDEEDN
+429 APKWNFKVSADDEDDTT
-444 SNIDPSR
+444 IDKR
-451 NIVVEGLKPLSS
+451 RQVVVEGLKSFKTP
-463 EAKQIWDEQ
+463 EGKQIWEENLD
-472 IDELKASI
+472 DLKAI
-480 LQDNRVQASIEG
+480 VLQDDRVKVSIEN
-492 EAPEYFHRVLIPKI
+492 ESPEYIHNILLPKI
-506 VEERFPHLPDEDV
+506 VEERYPQLPEEDR
-519 EALSQ
+519 EAISQ

-532 RPQAPE
+532 RSV
-538 FTGDIEGEEGDPTDM
+538 DPTPIM
-553 EAEATDG
+553 EDEEEKTEG
-560 GRLLKMANTFINLDK
+560 SRLVKIANTFINLDN

-580 IQHVNPFQR
+580 IKTVNPFQR

-618 IDEAKS
+618 IDEAKK
-624 IYLTMFQEWRKEHG
+624 IYLTIFQEWRKEHG
-638 DHPSI
+638 DHPSL
-643 QSPDPSERRMAE
+643 QSPDPNERRMAE

-666 RDMGLDFPDELK
+666 RDMGLDFPEEK

>member
-1 MELRENYRND
+1 MELRENYRSD
-11 QTVISYQQTG
+11 QTVISYEQTG

-77 VVAVPEK
+77 IVAVPEK
-84 SIGRSFKDTSLKKF
+84 SIGRSFKNTSLKKY
-98 GFFEDWSV
+98 GFFEDWTV
-106 PQYFNLCDTEDEKEK
+106 PQYYNLCDTEDEKEK
-121 VKRFKEFVASYT
+121 VKRFKEFVEPFT
-133 TAKTLVCTHATLR
+133 VAKTLVCTHATLR
-146 YALKDLEDEELN
+146 FALKDLPDEKLN
-158 DMFFGIDEFHHTSAD
+158 DLFFGIDEFHHTSAD

-179 EVVRRLMNNTNA
+179 EVVRRLMNSTNA

-203 DGVPVLRPEDEE
+203 DGVPVLRPEDEA

-230 YRYLKTLG
+230 YKYLKTLQ
-238 LGYHFYKGHYLSALD
+238 LGYHFYRGHYLSALD
-253 KVLDTRQ
+253 KVLDTHQ

-265 IPVTNSKAAGAYDKY
+265 IPVTGAKAAGAFDKY

-286 IDLIGSKVDED
+286 IDLIGSKIEENPD
-297 YNTNIITVKT
+297 TNIIIVKT

-312 LKVANLVED
+312 LKVADLVND
-321 NPDHRNRVQGYLQR
+321 DVDHRNHVQGYLQR
-335 MKKPSDVDIIIA
+335 MRKASDVDVIIA

-391 AQFTNLIAAPDETQ
+391 AQFTNLIAAPEEAQ

-416 KAITASLLMEQVM
+416 KAITASLLMEQVL
-429 APRWNFKVSVDEEDN
+429 APKWNFKTAADEDDDPNVDKKRQTT
-444 SNIDPSR
+444 I
-451 NIVVEGLKPLSS
+451 IGLKPLSS
-463 EAKQIWDEQ
+463 AAKQIWEEQ
-472 IDELKASI
+472 LDELKAGI
-480 LQDNRVQASIEG
+480 LQDSRIQAGIEG
-492 EAPEYFHRVLIPKI
+492 VSPEYIHKVVIPKI
-506 VEERFPHLPDEDV
+506 VEERFPQLPQDDV
-519 EALSQ
+519 QAISD

-532 RPQAPE
+532 RPTNPE
-538 FTGDIEGEEGDPTDM
+538 IVEDDENGE
-553 EAEATDG
+553 G
-560 GRLLKMANTFINLDK
+560 GRLLKIANTFINLDK

-580 IQHVNPFQR
+580 IQTINPFQR
-589 AYEIMSNEIDAPVLK
+589 AYEIMSNEIGAPVLK

-618 IDEAKS
+618 LDEAKQ
-624 IYLTMFQEWRKEHG
+624 IYLTIFQEWRKEHG
-638 DHPSI
+638 DHPSLND
-643 QSPDPSERRMAE
+643 PDPTVRRMAE

-666 RDMGLDFPDELK
+666 RDMGLDFPEDK